1 MKTLKLIFG
10 VTLVLAL
17 TACGEDEQQQAATQA
32 EANKQQT
39 LEKVEKLKE
48 TTNDGQ
54 RF

>member
-10 VTLVLAL
+10 VTL